1 MTLQIKRARQGC
13 NPNPAHLPHK
23 FDHIKELPAML
34 HINSQS
40 GKVAPGRRNNNQS
53 PWITQRGHHIFGY
66 ELSIAK
72 DNLPHPDWRPHPFF
86 AWVLKNNAE
95 SKMLD
100 ALAVFCPVFP
110 AIGYRDT
117 PFAYLAP
124 PPSGLVQTVVYIVVG
139 HDSSGRLR
147 AVGCNYESMPMNQ
160 GPTADFFSGFDCLS
174 RERDIPSYI
183 TSECISRMT
192 SNDEDRLRQVKYE
205 SEKIGTMPVVM
216 VALDKRNGSHF
227 AIDVAVIRLWGSC
240 DYSYEFAGEV
250 L

>member
-13 NPNPAHLPHK
+13 SPNPAHLPYEFNLNK
-23 FDHIKELPAML
+23 KVTDML

-40 GKVAPGRRNNNQS
+40 SKAASSRRNNNQS

-100 ALAVFCPVFP
+100 ALAACCPVFP
-110 AIGYRDT
+110 AIGYRDA

-124 PPSGLVQTVVYIVVG
+124 PPSGLVQAVTYIVLG
-139 HDSSGRLR
+139 HDSCRKLR
-147 AVGCNYESMPMNQ
+147 AVGCNYESMSLNKA
-160 GPTADFFSGFDCLS
+160 PTADFFSGFDSLS
-174 RERDIPSYI
+174 SERDIPSYI
-183 TSECISRMT
+183 SSECSARMT
-192 SNDEDRLRQVKYE
+192 SIEVARLRQVKHE
-205 SEKIGTMPVVM
+205 AEKIGTMAVVL
-216 VALDKRNGSHF
+216 VVLDQESGPYF
-227 AIDVAVIRLWGSC
+227 AIDIAVIKPWGSC
-240 DYSYEFAGEV
+240 DSSYEFAGEV